1 MITIIL
7 IAIVI
12 TIAAVTKITAGN
24 PNSTII
30 AMKRTARDLQQHN
43 IRHSNDNKDNG
54 KKKKYTLYPSNCR
67 HRKRVDKGGRAG
79 LARDPERPTEA

>member
-54 KKKKYTLYPSNCR
+54 
-67 HRKRVDKGGRAG
+67 
-79 LARDPERPTEA
+79 